1 MACKRK
7 IELETQSTLVWWDL
21 QPLYGEV
28 NQQTWE
34 DQGNIMDISRS
45 ILDGYFNPPIFCYQ
59 WDYLRSPAKN
69 LSLFAGYLRL
79 ALLFIG
85 GFYIPS

>member
-1 MACKRK
+1 MAYKRK
-7 IELETQSTLVWWDL
+7 IELETK
-21 QPLYGEV
+21 
-28 NQQTWE
+28 
-34 DQGNIMDISRS
+34 SRS
-45 ILDGYFNPPIFCYQ
+45 ILDGYFNPLVFCYQ

-69 LSLFAGYLRL
+69 LSLFTGYLRL